1 MRAISTFPQIY
12 FCRRFVDF
20 RKSINGLSEIV
31 EQELKLS
38 PFSGALFIFISKQRD
53 KIKILYWDKTGFS
66 IWYKRLEEAKFAWPK
81 NIAGE
86 DTTSISITQEQLE
99 WLLNGIDIWKIKIHK
114 ALLYEN
120 LS

>member
-20 RKSINGLSEIV
+20 RKSINGLGEIA
-31 EQELKLS
+31 EQELKLA
-38 PFSGALFIFISKQRD
+38 PFSGALIILISKRRD
-53 KIKILYWDKTGFS
+53 KIKILYWDKSGFA

-81 NIAGE
+81 NIE
-86 DTTSISITQEQLE
+86 DDGTSITMTGEQLE
-99 WLLNGIDIWKIKIHK
+99 WLLTGIDIWKIKPHK
-114 ALLYEN
+114 ELLFES